1 MSKMGNYALEAEES
15 AHEMDLK
22 PFLDEYGS
30 DAIDIWERINGPVE
44 QDIPMGI
51 RPILKA
57 FKVDVKWTGTIASF
71 QVEAR
76 NAEEAQEL
84 ANKKLDMESNGLIH
98 FDTKEV

>member
-1 MSKMGNYALEAEES
+1 MSKMGRYVQRC
-15 AHEMDLK
+15 MDEGYTNDMGEVDSMDHV
-22 PFLDEYGS
+22 DEYMA
-30 DAIDIWERINGPVE
+30 DRIKP
-44 QDIPMGI
+44 
-51 RPILKA
+51 LKA